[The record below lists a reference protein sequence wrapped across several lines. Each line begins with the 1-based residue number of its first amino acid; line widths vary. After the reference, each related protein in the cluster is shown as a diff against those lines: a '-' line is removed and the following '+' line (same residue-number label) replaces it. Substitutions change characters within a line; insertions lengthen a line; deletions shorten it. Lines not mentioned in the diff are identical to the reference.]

1 MDYPCVSNIQT
12 NYRGS
17 FRIVRLI
24 ARISKYDFWNPEE
37 ILNWHR
43 WKYFLKTYFFKTKKF
58 FGKFWKYFQIFFWQ
72 KNQNFEKSK
81 FWKFQNFGRFLKF
94 QNFEIPKFWF
104 FKILIFCQKK
114 IWNIFKFFSRTFFGL
129 EKICFQKIFS
139 PMSIQNFFRIPKIVL
154 RKSCDEPNYA
164 KTSTIVCLYIWNTR
178 IIHLI
183 TSSKP
188 PLPWGPQAGSEV
200 MEHYFSQSAR
210 ENMNCS
216 SR

>member
-1 MDYPCVSNIQT
+1 MKIFS
-12 NYRGS
+12 
-17 FRIVRLI
+17 
-24 ARISKYDFWNPEE
+24 DF
-37 ILNWHR
+37 
-43 WKYFLKTYFFKTKKF
+43 FLT
-58 FGKFWKYFQIFFWQ
+58 

-81 FWKFQNFGRFLKF
+81 FWG
-94 QNFEIPKFWF
+94 NFEFWNFENLEIP
-104 FKILIFCQKK
+104 KILIFQNFDFLSEKNLK
-114 IWNIFKFFSRTFFGL
+114 IFSNFPQDFFGL
-129 EKICFQKIFS
+129 EKIFFKKLFS

-154 RKSCDEPNYA
+154 RNSCDEPNYA

-200 MEHYFSQSAR
+200 MEHFFSQSAR